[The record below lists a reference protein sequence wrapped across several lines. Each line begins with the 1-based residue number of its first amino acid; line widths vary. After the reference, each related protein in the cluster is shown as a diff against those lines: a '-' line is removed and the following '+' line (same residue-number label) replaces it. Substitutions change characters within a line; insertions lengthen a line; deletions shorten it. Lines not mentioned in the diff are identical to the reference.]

1 MVRLSMKAKKAAA
14 TIKRLLRAKRS
25 QFSAERTKMIQCLLR
40 AQSEGM
46 SLRGPHQV
54 RVRRGRGKHLRV
66 SNSEQPH
73 RFNCFPLLHCLG
85 RHGATRPLQE
95 LQHVRAPH
103 DEYEDEDST
112 QQNGVDGLD
121 HASRDFSF
129 RLGHPHYI
137 NPGSRNP
144 VRQLPKLDFL
154 ELARAQRNELQ
165 SESGVELKEGEEWA
179 LAPEEIGPARFP
191 YELSYSDNY
200 VAAPQVERRRS
211 I

>member
-25 QFSAERTKMIQCLLR
+25 QFSAERTKMV
-40 AQSEGM
+40 QSKISSNACCE
-46 SLRGPHQV
+46 H
-54 RVRRGRGKHLRV
+54 RVKGCRCEDLTKFASAEAEASIYASPIP
-66 SNSEQPH
+66 SNRTAS
-73 RFNCFPLLHCLG
+73 
-85 RHGATRPLQE
+85 T
-95 LQHVRAPH
+95 
-103 DEYEDEDST
+103 YEDEDST